1 MRGHRSRMIV
11 EFTTTRAIG
20 AYIYYRC
27 ELESRSWRDVLD
39 TTLCHKDYQ

>member
-1 MRGHRSRMIV
+1 MRGRRSRMIV
-11 EFTTTRAIG
+11 GFTTTRAIG
-20 AYIYYRC
+20 AYNYYRC